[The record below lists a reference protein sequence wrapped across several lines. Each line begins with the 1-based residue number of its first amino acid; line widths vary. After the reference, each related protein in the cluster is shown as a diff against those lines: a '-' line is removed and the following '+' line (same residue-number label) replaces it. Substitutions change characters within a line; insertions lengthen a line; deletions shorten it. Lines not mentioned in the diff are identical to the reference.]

1 MKQVPDLI
9 TVNLLMPNL
18 DGKSLIRELAGKT
31 NILIL
36 STEIDPRLARQA
48 IADCVR
54 GYMVKDENPLKIVE
68 NIKKILDDPDYLA
81 MSSDIVSAI
90 MNPQSLSD
98 VQLTDQQIKLL
109 KLVAAGETN
118 DETVEKL
125 FVTPRTVKNYLA
137 VICDILQVRN
147 RAQAVAQVIM
157 KIYDSKFSDHS
168 YGFRPQRSAHG
179 AMKQI
184 LEYLDEGYQWV
195 IDLDIEKYFDTI
207 NHDKL
212 ISILRE
218 QINDKTTLHLIR
230 SYLKAGIME
239 DGLVKP
245 NKLGVPQGG
254 PLSPILSNIYLDK
267 FDKELEERGLHFVRY
282 ADDCNI
288 FVKSKMSAD
297 RVMKSVSS
305 WLERKLFLK
314 VNATKTKVVRP
325 TKSNFLGFTFFKNGK
340 KWQCKPGDDRKKKL
354 YEKLKTVLCRR
365 KAAAVPL
372 SLTFTKVNQ
381 IVRGW
386 INYFRIGSMK
396 TFLSEFGQW
405 MRHKMQVIIIK
416 QWKLPRRI
424 YTNLMR
430 INKVFRCNFRDEDI
444 YKTAN
449 TRLGLYKRCTGNV
462 INYLLSP
469 KVLGIKKAERP
480 DLIDPLEYYLT
491 R

>member
-1 MKQVPDLI
+1 MELI
-9 TVNLLMPNL
+9 
-18 DGKSLIRELAGKT
+18 DQ
-31 NILIL
+31 IL
-36 STEIDPRLARQA
+36 SQSNLKEAIKRVKANKGAAGVDKRTIYEIDDYFKEHQVEIKQSIRAMKYKPQAVRRVYIPKANGKKRPLGIPTVVDRVIQQA
-48 IADCVR
+48 I
-54 GYMVKDENPLKIVE
+54 
-68 NIKKILDDPDYLA
+68 
-81 MSSDIVSAI
+81 S
-90 MNPQSLSD
+90 
-98 VQLTDQQIKLL
+98 
-109 KLVAAGETN
+109 
-118 DETVEKL
+118 
-125 FVTPRTVKNYLA
+125 
-137 VICDILQVRN
+137 QVL
-147 RAQAVAQVIM
+147 M
-157 KIYDSKFSDHS
+157 KIYDPEFSAYS
-168 YGFRPQRSAHG
+168 YGFRPKRSAHD
-179 AMKQI
+179 AMEQV

-195 IDLDIEKYFDTI
+195 IDLDIEKYFDTV

-212 ISILRE
+212 ISTLRE

-230 SYLKAGIME
+230 SFLKAGIME

-297 RVMKSVSS
+297 RVMKSATS

-325 TKSNFLGFTFFKNGK
+325 TKSNFLGFTFFKTGE

-354 YEKLKTVLCRR
+354 YEKLKLVLCRR
-365 KAAAVPL
+365 KAVAMPL
-372 SLTFTKVNQ
+372 SLIFTKVNQ

-386 INYFRIGSMK
+386 INYFRIGSIK
-396 TFLSEFGQW
+396 VFLFKFGQW
-405 MRHKMQVIIIK
+405 MRHKIRVIIIK
-416 QWKLPRRI
+416 QWKLPKRI
-424 YTNLMR
+424 YTNLMK
-430 INKVFRCNFRDEDI
+430 INKVFRCGFSDEDI
-444 YKTAN
+444 HKTAN

-480 DLIDPLEYYLT
+480 GLIDPLEYYLT

>member
-1 MKQVPDLI
+1 MELI
-9 TVNLLMPNL
+9 
-18 DGKSLIRELAGKT
+18 DQ
-31 NILIL
+31 IL
-36 STEIDPRLARQA
+36 SQSNLKEAIKRVKANKGAAGVDKRTIYEIDDYFKKHQVEIKQSIRAMKYKPQAVRRVYIPKANGKKRPLGIPTVVDRVIQQA
-48 IADCVR
+48 I
-54 GYMVKDENPLKIVE
+54 
-68 NIKKILDDPDYLA
+68 
-81 MSSDIVSAI
+81 S
-90 MNPQSLSD
+90 
-98 VQLTDQQIKLL
+98 
-109 KLVAAGETN
+109 
-118 DETVEKL
+118 
-125 FVTPRTVKNYLA
+125 
-137 VICDILQVRN
+137 QVL
-147 RAQAVAQVIM
+147 M
-157 KIYDSKFSDHS
+157 KIYDPEFSAYS
-168 YGFRPQRSAHG
+168 YGFRPKRSSHD
-179 AMKQI
+179 AMEQV

-195 IDLDIEKYFDTI
+195 IDLDIEKYFDTV

-212 ISILRE
+212 ISTLRE

-230 SYLKAGIME
+230 SFLKAGIME

-297 RVMKSVSS
+297 RVMKSATS

-325 TKSNFLGFTFFKNGK
+325 TKSNFLGFTFFKTGE

-354 YEKLKTVLCRR
+354 YEKLKLVLCRR
-365 KAAAVPL
+365 KAVAMPL
-372 SLTFTKVNQ
+372 SLIFTKVNQ

-386 INYFRIGSMK
+386 INYFRIGSIK
-396 TFLSEFGQW
+396 VFLFKFGQW
-405 MRHKMQVIIIK
+405 MRHKIRVIIIK
-416 QWKLPRRI
+416 QWKLPKRI

-430 INKVFRCNFRDEDI
+430 INKVFRCGFSDEDI
-444 YKTAN
+444 HKTAN

-480 DLIDPLEYYLT
+480 GLIDPLEYLT

>member
-1 MKQVPDLI
+1 MELI
-9 TVNLLMPNL
+9 
-18 DGKSLIRELAGKT
+18 DQ
-31 NILIL
+31 IL
-36 STEIDPRLARQA
+36 SQSNLKEAIKRVKANKGAAGVDKRTIYEIDDYFKKHQVEIKQSIRAMKYKPQAVRRVYIPKANGKKRPLGIPTVVDRVIQQA
-48 IADCVR
+48 I
-54 GYMVKDENPLKIVE
+54 
-68 NIKKILDDPDYLA
+68 
-81 MSSDIVSAI
+81 S
-90 MNPQSLSD
+90 
-98 VQLTDQQIKLL
+98 
-109 KLVAAGETN
+109 
-118 DETVEKL
+118 
-125 FVTPRTVKNYLA
+125 
-137 VICDILQVRN
+137 QVL
-147 RAQAVAQVIM
+147 M
-157 KIYDSKFSDHS
+157 KIYDPEFSVYS
-168 YGFRPQRSAHG
+168 YGFRPKRSSHD
-179 AMKQI
+179 AMEQV

-195 IDLDIEKYFDTI
+195 IDLDIEKYFDTV

-212 ISILRE
+212 ISTLRE

-230 SYLKAGIME
+230 SFLKAGIME

-297 RVMKSVSS
+297 RVMKSATS

-325 TKSNFLGFTFFKNGK
+325 TKSNFLGFTFFKTGE

-354 YEKLKTVLCRR
+354 YEKLKLVLCRR
-365 KAAAVPL
+365 KAVAMPL
-372 SLTFTKVNQ
+372 SLIFTKVNQ

-386 INYFRIGSMK
+386 INYFRIGSIK
-396 TFLSEFGQW
+396 VFLFKFGQW
-405 MRHKMQVIIIK
+405 MRHKIRVIIIK
-416 QWKLPRRI
+416 QWKLPKRI

-430 INKVFRCNFRDEDI
+430 INKVFRCGFSDEDI
-444 YKTAN
+444 HKTAN

-480 DLIDPLEYYLT
+480 GLIDPLEYYLT

>member
-1 MKQVPDLI
+1 MELI
-9 TVNLLMPNL
+9 
-18 DGKSLIRELAGKT
+18 DQ
-31 NILIL
+31 IL
-36 STEIDPRLARQA
+36 SQSNLKEAIKRVKANKGAAGVDKRTIYEIDDYFKKHQVEIKQSIRAMKYKPQAVRRVYIPKANGKKRPLGIPTVVDRVIQQA
-48 IADCVR
+48 I
-54 GYMVKDENPLKIVE
+54 
-68 NIKKILDDPDYLA
+68 
-81 MSSDIVSAI
+81 S
-90 MNPQSLSD
+90 
-98 VQLTDQQIKLL
+98 
-109 KLVAAGETN
+109 
-118 DETVEKL
+118 
-125 FVTPRTVKNYLA
+125 
-137 VICDILQVRN
+137 QVL
-147 RAQAVAQVIM
+147 M
-157 KIYDSKFSDHS
+157 KIYDPEFSAYS
-168 YGFRPQRSAHG
+168 YGFRPKRSSHD
-179 AMKQI
+179 AMEQV

-195 IDLDIEKYFDTI
+195 IDLDIEKYFDTV

-212 ISILRE
+212 ISTLRE

-230 SYLKAGIME
+230 SFLKAGIME

-297 RVMKSVSS
+297 RIMKSATS

-325 TKSNFLGFTFFKNGK
+325 TKSNFLGFTFFKTGE

-354 YEKLKTVLCRR
+354 YEKLKLVLCRR
-365 KAAAVPL
+365 KAVAMPL
-372 SLTFTKVNQ
+372 SLIFTKVNQ

-386 INYFRIGSMK
+386 INYFRIGSIK
-396 TFLSEFGQW
+396 VFLFKFGQW
-405 MRHKMQVIIIK
+405 MRHKIRVIIIK
-416 QWKLPRRI
+416 QWKLPKRI

-430 INKVFRCNFRDEDI
+430 INKVFRCGFSDEDI
-444 YKTAN
+444 HKTAN

-480 DLIDPLEYYLT
+480 GLIDPLEYYLT

>member
-1 MKQVPDLI
+1 MELI
-9 TVNLLMPNL
+9 
-18 DGKSLIRELAGKT
+18 DQ
-31 NILIL
+31 IL
-36 STEIDPRLARQA
+36 SQSNLKEAIKRVKANKGAAGVDKRTIYEIDDYFKKHQVEIKQSIRAMKYKPQAVRRVYIPKANGKKRPLGIPTVVDRVIQQA
-48 IADCVR
+48 I
-54 GYMVKDENPLKIVE
+54 
-68 NIKKILDDPDYLA
+68 
-81 MSSDIVSAI
+81 S
-90 MNPQSLSD
+90 
-98 VQLTDQQIKLL
+98 
-109 KLVAAGETN
+109 
-118 DETVEKL
+118 
-125 FVTPRTVKNYLA
+125 
-137 VICDILQVRN
+137 QVL
-147 RAQAVAQVIM
+147 M
-157 KIYDSKFSDHS
+157 KIYDPEFNAYS
-168 YGFRPQRSAHG
+168 YGFRPKRSAHD
-179 AMKQI
+179 AVEQV

-195 IDLDIEKYFDTI
+195 IDLDIEKYFDTV

-212 ISILRE
+212 ISTLRE

-230 SYLKAGIME
+230 SFLKAGIME

-297 RVMKSVSS
+297 RVMKSATS

-325 TKSNFLGFTFFKNGK
+325 TKSNFLGFTFFKTGE

-354 YEKLKTVLCRR
+354 YEKLKLVLCRR
-365 KAAAVPL
+365 KAVAMPL
-372 SLTFTKVNQ
+372 SLIFTKVNQ

-386 INYFRIGSMK
+386 INYFRIGSIK
-396 TFLSEFGQW
+396 VFLFKFGQW
-405 MRHKMQVIIIK
+405 MRHKIRVIIIK
-416 QWKLPRRI
+416 QWKLPKKI

-430 INKVFRCNFRDEDI
+430 INKVFRCGFSDEDI
-444 YKTAN
+444 HKTAN

-480 DLIDPLEYYLT
+480 GLIDPLEYYLT